1 MNKLLSFKRVEIN
14 TTQAKENEA
23 SRNIARAVLINH
35 LTENCNVLYDVPVLD
50 PRPVN
55 ANQRLVPVPVSIF
68 SNYRPINNLELFSA
82 KFVMVNTSNS

>member
-14 TTQAKENEA
+14 TTLAKENEA
-23 SRNIARAVLINH
+23 SRNIARTVLINH

-55 ANQRLVPVPVSIF
+55 ANQRLVPVPD
-68 SNYRPINNLELFSA
+68 YRPINNLELFSA
-82 KFVMVNTSNS
+82 KYVLVNTSNS